1 MFEIILFEQHV
12 DKLVKQNQLEG
23 KLAETKFAKAQVEMM
38 HEKELLLRV
47 IFLIISPSI
56 DKVMISDILGTQKL
70 PNSAE
75 ANE

>member
-1 MFEIILFEQHV
+1 VLDQHV

-47 IFLIISPSI
+47 MFMIIYYLPFKIFHLIF
-56 DKVMISDILGTQKL
+56 
-70 PNSAE
+70 
-75 ANE
+75 